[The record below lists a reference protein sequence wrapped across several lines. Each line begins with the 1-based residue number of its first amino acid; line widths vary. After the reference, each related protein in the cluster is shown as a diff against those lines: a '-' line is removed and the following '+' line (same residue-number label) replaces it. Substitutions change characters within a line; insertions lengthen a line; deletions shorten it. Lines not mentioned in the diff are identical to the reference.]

1 MADLHIIVPGALETR
16 TGGFIYD
23 RRMVGELRAQ
33 GWDIAVHELPPGWP
47 FADGAAIRGAEDVVA
62 GMPDGALVVVDG
74 LALGALPELA
84 RQHGERLSLVALV
97 HHPLAAETGL
107 SAATRDRLQRSER
120 AALAQC
126 KRVIAASAFTAHS
139 LLDYGLDSE
148 DIGVVPPGVDPA
160 PLAEGS
166 EGPGMRLLTVGAL
179 IPRKGHDVLFN
190 ALAGLPDRRWTLDV
204 VGSETQDPRHATG
217 LRRLCTRMQLD
228 DRVRFHG
235 EMDAGVLESL
245 YQHVD
250 LFVLPSHHEGYG
262 MVITEAVAHGL
273 PVVATA
279 GGAVEHTLPSG
290 AGILAEPGDVADLH
304 NALARV
310 MDEPHLYQQLA
321 DGAKKAR
328 GRLVTWPE
336 AAAKLADELS
346 RVTS

>member
-1 MADLHIIVPGALETR
+1 MADLHIVVPGALETR

-33 GWDIAVHELPPGWP
+33 GWEVAVHELPPGWP
-47 FADGAAIRGAEDVVA
+47 FADGAAIRAAEETL
-62 GMPDGALVVVDG
+62 GRMPDGALVLVDG

-84 RQHGERLSLVALV
+84 GTHAERLSLVALV
-97 HHPLAAETGL
+97 HHPLAEETGL
-107 SAATRDRLQRSER
+107 TAATRDRLQRSER

-126 KRVIAASAFTAHS
+126 QRVLAASAFTAHA
-139 LLDYGLDSE
+139 LLDYGLDG
-148 DIGVVPPGVDPA
+148 DAIGVVPPGVDPA

-166 EGPGMRLLTVGAL
+166 GGRGLRMLSVGAL

-217 LRRLCTRMQLD
+217 LRRLCTRMELD

-235 EMDAGVLESL
+235 EMDAGLLESM

-250 LFVLPSHHEGYG
+250 LFVLSSHHEGYG
-262 MVITEAVAHGL
+262 MVLTEAVAHGL
-273 PVVATA
+273 PVVASA
-279 GGAVEHTLPSG
+279 GGAVEHTLPGG
-290 AGILAEPGDVADLH
+290 AGILVEPGDVAEMH

-310 MDEPHLYQQLA
+310 MDNPELYRHLA
-321 DGAKKAR
+321 DGAKRAR
-328 GRLVTWPE
+328 GHLVTWPE
-336 AAAKLADELS
+336 AAAKLASELS

>member
-47 FADGAAIRGAEDVVA
+47 NADGAALRAAEETLDRL
-62 GMPDGALVVVDG
+62 PDGTLVMVDG

-84 RQHGERLSLVALV
+84 ERHGERVTLVGLV

-107 SAATRDRLQRSER
+107 GAATRERLEQSER
-120 AALAQC
+120 AALNQC
-126 KRVIAASAFTAHS
+126 RHVIAASAYTAHA
-139 LLDYGLDSE
+139 LLDYGLDGE
-148 DIGVVPPGVDPA
+148 AIGVVPPGVDPA

-166 EGPGMRLLTVGAL
+166 GGPGMRLLTVGAL

-190 ALAGLPDRRWTLDV
+190 VLAGLPDRRWTLDV

-217 LRRLCTRMQLD
+217 LRRLCSRMQLD

-235 EMDAGVLESL
+235 EMDAGLLESL

-250 LFVLPSHHEGYG
+250 LFVLASHHEGYG

-279 GGAVEHTLPSG
+279 GGAVEHTLPAG
-290 AGILAEPGDVADLH
+290 AGILAEAGDVGDLH

-310 MDEPHLYQQLA
+310 LDDRELYRRLA
-321 DGAKKAR
+321 DGAKTAR
-328 GRLVTWPE
+328 GRIVTWPE